1 NQREHDVAFRY
12 GGEEFLL
19 FVSNISEEN
28 TVKVAERIRAQVEK
42 LVIEWE
48 GVAIPLTMSIGAL
61 VIEPEKLNDALESYI
76 EKADQNLYE
85 AKETGRNKVVIS
97 TYQSE

>member
-1 NQREHDVAFRY
+1 M
-12 GGEEFLL
+12 
-19 FVSNISEEN
+19 
-28 TVKVAERIRAQVEK
+28 
-42 LVIEWE
+42 VIEWE

-85 AKETGRNKVVIS
+85 AKETGRNKVV
-97 TYQSE
+97 